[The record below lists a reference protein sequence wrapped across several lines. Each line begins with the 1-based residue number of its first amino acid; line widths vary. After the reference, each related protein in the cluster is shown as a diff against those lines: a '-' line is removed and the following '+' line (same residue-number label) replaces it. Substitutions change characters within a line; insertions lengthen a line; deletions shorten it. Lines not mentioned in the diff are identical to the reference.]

1 MRFQDDSISQLSH
14 ESQEDIPLVSNTI
27 SAQDAHDHNLN
38 LWQESETQ
46 QSTQTRFIPRTE
58 ATPGG
63 QTGFRPA
70 FKMRQHSRLSPP
82 PLKRLRGASAETLV
96 AGSRRA
102 R

>member
-46 QSTQTRFIPRTE
+46 PAPKRDSSHEPKQRREAKQVSGRPSKCANTRGSAHPAQETQ
-58 ATPGG
+58 G
-63 QTGFRPA
+63 
-70 FKMRQHSRLSPP
+70 RLSGDA
-82 PLKRLRGASAETLV
+82 R
-96 AGSRRA
+96 SRQ
-102 R
+102 